1 MYAPRKLVRV
11 YIPRRNKKM
20 TEEQETNNEE
30 LEEVQEELENQI
42 PDLEIPDIDLEDYEI
57 PEDEETAIKDE
68 SGGSQ
73 TFAWIGSGQ
82 GGGRIAKAF
91 YDRGYKKCIA
101 VNTSSHDLDTLEL
114 PSQQKFLLDVGEQG
128 AGKNMDKGHDAANK
142 YKQNVFD
149 LMRRIYGNHVDHVF
163 VCVGAGGGSGSGSVL
178 VLIETAKK
186 YMEYIGHDDAEKRVG
201 VVMSLPTRGEAT
213 SPQVSS
219 NAYEVLKTVGEYA
232 ENGSISPLLIIDNSK
247 IEKMYRGLTV
257 KQFWPTVNN
266 TISGLFHVFNV
277 LTSNASPYTSFDP
290 TDYAGVLRCGGVL
303 VMGVAKLKEFDDE
316 QKVSN
321 AIKSN
326 IEKTLLSEAELSD
339 SKVAAC
345 IAVGSKDIM
354 ENTPGLMDSLSYGFD
369 TLASLCPSAVLHRGI
384 YEDNKDS
391 LRLYTI
397 VSGLGVP
404 LKRLQQLNKGE
415 KL

>member
-1 MYAPRKLVRV
+1 MS
-11 YIPRRNKKM
+11 
-20 TEEQETNNEE
+20 EE
-30 LEEVQEELENQI
+30 LDNQI

-57 PEDEETAIKDE
+57 PEEEDNTVEDE

-101 VNTSSHDLDTLEL
+101 VNTSSHDLDTLDL
-114 PSQQKFLLDVGEQG
+114 PSKQKMLLDVGEQG
-128 AGKNMDKGHDAANK
+128 AGKNMEKGNEAANR
-142 YKQNVFD
+142 YKQNIFD
-149 LMRRIYGNHVDHVF
+149 LMRRTYGNNVDHVF

-186 YMEYIGHDDAEKRVG
+186 YMKYIGHDDPEKRVG

-219 NAYEVLKTVGEYA
+219 NAYEVLKVVGEYA
-232 ENGSISPLLIIDNSK
+232 EEKLISPLLIIDNSK
-247 IEKMYRGLTV
+247 IERMYKGLTV

-266 TISGLFHVFNV
+266 TVSGLFHVFNV
-277 LTSNASPYTSFDP
+277 LTNNPSPYTSFDP
-290 TDYAGVLRCGGVL
+290 TDYSSVLQGGGVL
-303 VMGVAKLKEFDDE
+303 VMGVAKLKEFEDE

-326 IEKTLLSEAELSD
+326 IEKTLLSEVELSD
-339 SKVAAC
+339 ATAAAC
-345 IAVGSKDIM
+345 VAVGSKDIM
-354 ENTPGLMDSLSYGFD
+354 ENTSGLMDSLSYGFD
-369 TLASLCPSAVLHRGI
+369 TLSSLCPDAVLHRGI

-397 VSGLGVP
+397 VSGLKVP
-404 LKRLQQLNKGE
+404 EKRLKQLK
-415 KL
+415 

>member
-1 MYAPRKLVRV
+1 M
-11 YIPRRNKKM
+11 M
-20 TEEQETNNEE
+20 SEE
-30 LEEVQEELENQI
+30 LDNQI
-42 PDLEIPDIDLEDYEI
+42 PELDIPDIDLEDYEV
-57 PEDEETAIKDE
+57 PEEEETAIEDE

-101 VNTSSHDLDTLEL
+101 VNTSTHDLDTLEL
-114 PSQQKFLLDVGEQG
+114 PTEQKLLLDVGEQG
-128 AGKNMDKGHDAANK
+128 AGKDMVKGNEAANK

-149 LMRRIYGNHVDHVF
+149 LMRRTYGNNVDHVF

-178 VLIETAKK
+178 VLVEVAKK
-186 YMEYIGHDDAEKRVG
+186 YMKYIGHDDPEKRVG

-213 SPQVSS
+213 SPQVSA
-219 NAYEVLKTVGEYA
+219 NAYEVLKVVGECA
-232 ENGSISPLLIIDNSK
+232 ENNLISPLLIIDNSK
-247 IEKMYRGLTV
+247 IERMYKGLTV
-257 KQFWPTVNN
+257 KEFWPKINN

-277 LTSNASPYTSFDP
+277 LTKNASPYTSFDP
-290 TDYAGVLRCGGVL
+290 TDYSSVIRGGGVL
-303 VMGVAKLKEFDDE
+303 VMGVAKLTEFDDE
-316 QKVSN
+316 QKVSS

-326 IEKTLLSEAELSD
+326 IEKTLLTDVELSD
-339 SKVAAC
+339 ASVAAC
-345 IAVGSKDIM
+345 IAIGSKNIM

-369 TLASLCPSAVLHRGI
+369 TLASLCPNATLHRGI

-397 VSGLGVP
+397 VSGLGIP
-404 LKRLQQLNKGE
+404 EKRLKQLR
-415 KL
+415 

>member
-1 MYAPRKLVRV
+1 MS
-11 YIPRRNKKM
+11 
-20 TEEQETNNEE
+20 EE
-30 LEEVQEELENQI
+30 LDNQI

-57 PEDEETAIKDE
+57 PEEEDNAVEDE

-114 PSQQKFLLDVGEQG
+114 PSQQKYLLDVGEQG
-128 AGKNMDKGHDAANK
+128 AGKNMEKGYEAANK
-142 YKQNVFD
+142 YKQNIFD
-149 LMRRIYGNHVDHVF
+149 LMRRTYGNNVDHVF

-186 YMEYIGHDDAEKRVG
+186 YMKYIGYDDAEKRVG

-219 NAYEVLKTVGEYA
+219 NAHEVLKVVGECA
-232 ENGSISPLLIIDNSK
+232 EEKLISPLLIIDNSK
-247 IEKMYRGLTV
+247 IEKMYKGLTV

-277 LTSNASPYTSFDP
+277 LTNNPSPYTSFDP
-290 TDYAGVLRCGGVL
+290 TDYSSVLRGGGVL
-303 VMGVAKLKEFDDE
+303 VMGVAKVKEFEDE
-316 QKVSN
+316 QKVSS

-326 IEKTLLSEAELSD
+326 IEKTLLGEVELSD
-339 SKVAAC
+339 ATTAAC
-345 IAVGSKDIM
+345 VAIGSKDIM

-369 TLASLCPSAVLHRGI
+369 TLSSLCPSAVLHRGI

-397 VSGLGVP
+397 ISGLKVP
-404 LKRLQQLNKGE
+404 EKRMKQLR
-415 KL
+415 

>member
-1 MYAPRKLVRV
+1 MS
-11 YIPRRNKKM
+11 
-20 TEEQETNNEE
+20 
-30 LEEVQEELENQI
+30 EEVDNPTPEI
-42 PDLEIPDIDLEDYEI
+42 PDLDIPDIDLEDYEI
-57 PEDEETAIKDE
+57 PEEEETAIEDE

-101 VNTSSHDLDTLEL
+101 VNTSTHDLDTLEL
-114 PSQQKFLLDVGEQG
+114 PTEQKLLLDVGEQG
-128 AGKNMDKGHDAANK
+128 AGKDMEKGNEAANK

-149 LMRRIYGNHVDHVF
+149 LMRRTYGNNVDHVF

-178 VLIETAKK
+178 VLVEVAKK
-186 YMEYIGHDDAEKRVG
+186 YMKYIGHDDPEKRVG

-213 SPQVSS
+213 SPQVSA
-219 NAYEVLKTVGEYA
+219 NAHEVLKVVGECA
-232 ENGSISPLLIIDNSK
+232 ENKLISPLLIIDNSK
-247 IEKMYRGLTV
+247 IEKMYKGLTV
-257 KQFWPTVNN
+257 KEFWPKINN

-277 LTSNASPYTSFDP
+277 LTKNASPYTSFDP
-290 TDYAGVLRCGGVL
+290 TDYSSVIRGGGVL
-303 VMGVAKLKEFDDE
+303 VMGVAKLNEFDDE
-316 QKVSN
+316 QKVSS

-326 IEKTLLSEAELSD
+326 IEKTLLTDVELSD
-339 SKVAAC
+339 ASVAAC

-369 TLASLCPSAVLHRGI
+369 TLASLCPNATLHRGI
-384 YEDNKDS
+384 YEDNKES

-397 VSGLGVP
+397 ISGLGIP
-404 LKRLQQLNKGE
+404 EKRLKQLR
-415 KL
+415 

>member
-1 MYAPRKLVRV
+1 MS
-11 YIPRRNKKM
+11 
-20 TEEQETNNEE
+20 EE
-30 LEEVQEELENQI
+30 LDNQI

-57 PEDEETAIKDE
+57 PEEEDNAIEDE

-114 PSQQKFLLDVGEQG
+114 PSKQKALLDVGEQG
-128 AGKNMDKGHDAANK
+128 AGKNMEKGYEAANK
-142 YKQNVFD
+142 YKQNIFD
-149 LMRRIYGNHVDHVF
+149 LMRRTYGNNVDHVF

-186 YMEYIGHDDAEKRVG
+186 YMKYIGHDDPEKRVG

-219 NAYEVLKTVGEYA
+219 NAHEVLKVVGECS
-232 ENGSISPLLIIDNSK
+232 EEKLISPLLIIDNSK
-247 IEKMYRGLTV
+247 IERMYKGLTV

-266 TISGLFHVFNV
+266 TVSGLFHVFNV
-277 LTSNASPYTSFDP
+277 LTNNPSPYTSFDP
-290 TDYAGVLRCGGVL
+290 TDYSSVLRGGGVL
-303 VMGVAKLKEFDDE
+303 VMGVAKLKEFEDE

-326 IEKTLLSEAELSD
+326 IEKTLLTDVELSD
-339 SKVAAC
+339 SSVAAC
-345 IAVGSKDIM
+345 VAIGSKDIM

-369 TLASLCPSAVLHRGI
+369 TLSSLCPNAVLHRGI

-397 VSGLGVP
+397 ISGLKVP
-404 LKRLQQLNKGE
+404 EKRMKQLR
-415 KL
+415 

>member
-1 MYAPRKLVRV
+1 MS
-11 YIPRRNKKM
+11 
-20 TEEQETNNEE
+20 EE
-30 LEEVQEELENQI
+30 LDNQI

-57 PEDEETAIKDE
+57 PEEEDNAVEDE

-101 VNTSSHDLDTLEL
+101 VNTSNHDLDTLEL
-114 PSQQKFLLDVGEQG
+114 PSQQKMLLDVGEQG
-128 AGKNMDKGHDAANK
+128 AGKNMQKGYEAANK

-149 LMRRIYGNHVDHVF
+149 LMRRTYGNNVDHVF

-186 YMEYIGHDDAEKRVG
+186 YMKYIGHDDPEKRVG

-219 NAYEVLKTVGEYA
+219 NAHEVLKVVGECA
-232 ENGSISPLLIIDNSK
+232 EEKLISPLLIIDNSK
-247 IEKMYRGLTV
+247 IERMYKGLTV

-266 TISGLFHVFNV
+266 TVSGLFHVFNV
-277 LTSNASPYTSFDP
+277 LTNNPSPYTSFDP
-290 TDYAGVLRCGGVL
+290 TDYSGVLRGGGVL
-303 VMGVAKLKEFDDE
+303 VMGVAKVKEFEDE
-316 QKVSN
+316 QKVSS

-326 IEKTLLSEAELSD
+326 IEKTLLSEVELSD
-339 SKVAAC
+339 ATTAAC
-345 IAVGSKDIM
+345 IAIGSKDIM

-369 TLASLCPSAVLHRGI
+369 TLSSLCPSAVLHRGI

-397 VSGLGVP
+397 VSGLKVP
-404 LKRLQQLNKGE
+404 EKRMKQLR
-415 KL
+415 

>member
-1 MYAPRKLVRV
+1 MS
-11 YIPRRNKKM
+11 
-20 TEEQETNNEE
+20 EE
-30 LEEVQEELENQI
+30 LDNQI
-42 PDLEIPDIDLEDYEI
+42 PELEIPDIDLEDYEI
-57 PEDEETAIKDE
+57 PEEEDNAVEDE

-101 VNTSSHDLDTLEL
+101 VNTSSHDLDTLDL
-114 PSQQKFLLDVGEQG
+114 PSKQKMLLDVGEQG
-128 AGKNMDKGHDAANK
+128 AGKNMEKGNEAANR
-142 YKQNVFD
+142 YKQNIFD
-149 LMRRIYGNHVDHVF
+149 LMRRTYGNNVDHVF

-186 YMEYIGHDDAEKRVG
+186 YMKYIGHDDPEKRVG

-219 NAYEVLKTVGEYA
+219 NAYEVLKVVGEYA
-232 ENGSISPLLIIDNSK
+232 EEKLISPLLIIDNSK
-247 IEKMYRGLTV
+247 IERMYKGLTV

-266 TISGLFHVFNV
+266 TVSGLFHVFNV
-277 LTSNASPYTSFDP
+277 LTNNPSPYTSFDP
-290 TDYAGVLRCGGVL
+290 TDYSSVLQGGGVL
-303 VMGVAKLKEFDDE
+303 VMGVAKLKEFEDE

-326 IEKTLLSEAELSD
+326 IEKTLLSEVELSD
-339 SKVAAC
+339 ATAAAC
-345 IAVGSKDIM
+345 VAVGSKDIM
-354 ENTPGLMDSLSYGFD
+354 ENTSGLMDSLSYGFD
-369 TLASLCPSAVLHRGI
+369 TLSSLCPDAVLHRGI

-397 VSGLGVP
+397 VSGLKVP
-404 LKRLQQLNKGE
+404 EKRLKQLK
-415 KL
+415 

>member
-1 MYAPRKLVRV
+1 MS
-11 YIPRRNKKM
+11 
-20 TEEQETNNEE
+20 EE
-30 LEEVQEELENQI
+30 LDNQI

-57 PEDEETAIKDE
+57 PEEEDNTIEDE

-114 PSQQKFLLDVGEQG
+114 PSKQKALLDVGEQG
-128 AGKNMDKGHDAANK
+128 AGKNMEKGYEAANK
-142 YKQNVFD
+142 YKQNIFD
-149 LMRRIYGNHVDHVF
+149 LMRRTYGNNVDHVF

-186 YMEYIGHDDAEKRVG
+186 YMKYIGHDDPEKRVG

-219 NAYEVLKTVGEYA
+219 NAHEVLKVVGECS
-232 ENGSISPLLIIDNSK
+232 EEKLISPLLIIDNSK
-247 IEKMYRGLTV
+247 IERMYKGLTV

-266 TISGLFHVFNV
+266 TVSGLFHVFNV
-277 LTSNASPYTSFDP
+277 LTNNPSPYTSFDP
-290 TDYAGVLRCGGVL
+290 TDYSSVLRGGGVL
-303 VMGVAKLKEFDDE
+303 VVGVAKLKEFEDE

-326 IEKTLLSEAELSD
+326 IEKTLLTDVELSD
-339 SKVAAC
+339 SSVAAC
-345 IAVGSKDIM
+345 VAVGSKDIM

-369 TLASLCPSAVLHRGI
+369 TLSSLCPNAVLHRGI

-397 VSGLGVP
+397 ISGLKVP
-404 LKRLQQLNKGE
+404 EKRMKQLR
-415 KL
+415 

>member
-1 MYAPRKLVRV
+1 M
-11 YIPRRNKKM
+11 I
-20 TEEQETNNEE
+20 EETNNEE
-30 LEEVQEELENQI
+30 LEEVQEELNTQL

-57 PEDEETAIKDE
+57 PDEEENAVEDE

-101 VNTSSHDLDTLEL
+101 VNTSSHDLDSLNL
-114 PSQQKFLLDVGEQG
+114 PVEQKMLLDIGEHG
-128 AGKNMDKGHDAANK
+128 AGKNMERGQEAANK

-149 LMRRIYGNHVDHVF
+149 LMRKIYGNNVDHVF

-219 NAYEVLKTVGEYA
+219 NAHEVLKTVGECA
-232 ENGSISPLLIIDNSK
+232 ENGLISPLLIIDNSK

-290 TDYAGVLRCGGVL
+290 TDYAGVLQCGGVL
-303 VMGVAKLKEFDDE
+303 VMGVAKLKEFEDE
-316 QKVSN
+316 QKVSA

-326 IEKTLLSEAELSD
+326 IEKTLLGEAELSN

-369 TLASLCPSAVLHRGI
+369 TLSSLCPDAVLHRGI

-397 VSGLGVP
+397 VSGLGLP
-404 LKRLQQLNKGE
+404 LKRLQQLSKGE
-415 KL
+415 VK

>member
-1 MYAPRKLVRV
+1 MG
-11 YIPRRNKKM
+11 
-20 TEEQETNNEE
+20 TF
-30 LEEVQEELENQI
+30 
-42 PDLEIPDIDLEDYEI
+42 YEI
-57 PEDEETAIKDE
+57 PEEEDNTIEDE

-114 PSQQKFLLDVGEQG
+114 PPNQKALLDVGEQG
-128 AGKNMDKGHDAANK
+128 AGKNMEKGYEAANK
-142 YKQNVFD
+142 YKQNIFD
-149 LMRRIYGNHVDHVF
+149 LMRRTYGNNVDHVF

-186 YMEYIGHDDAEKRVG
+186 YMKYIGHDDPEKRVG

-219 NAYEVLKTVGEYA
+219 NAHEVLKVVGECS
-232 ENGSISPLLIIDNSK
+232 EEKLISPLLIIDNSK
-247 IEKMYRGLTV
+247 IERMYKGLTV

-266 TISGLFHVFNV
+266 TVSGLFHVFNV
-277 LTSNASPYTSFDP
+277 LTNNPSPYTSFDP
-290 TDYAGVLRCGGVL
+290 TDYSSVLRGGGVL
-303 VMGVAKLKEFDDE
+303 VMGVAKLKEFEDE

-326 IEKTLLSEAELSD
+326 IEKTLLTDVELSD
-339 SKVAAC
+339 SSVAAC
-345 IAVGSKDIM
+345 VAVGSKDIM

-369 TLASLCPSAVLHRGI
+369 TLSSLCPNAVLHRGI

-397 VSGLGVP
+397 ISGLKVP
-404 LKRLQQLNKGE
+404 EKRMKQLR
-415 KL
+415 